1 MPETPVIQVQIR
13 AAHRDDVPAI
23 VRLLADDFLGAAREQ
38 ASDPLPQRYW
48 EAYDAMAAQG
58 GNELFVAELD
68 GEIVGCLQLTTISGL
83 SRMGLKRGLIE
94 GVRVSAARRGHRIG
108 EALMR
113 AAIDRAKQLGCGV
126 VQLTTDAR
134 RTDAHRFYERLG
146 FEATHVGMKLTVE

>member
-1 MPETPVIQVQIR
+1 
-13 AAHRDDVPAI
+13 
-23 VRLLADDFLGAAREQ
+23 
-38 ASDPLPQRYW
+38 
-48 EAYDAMAAQG
+48 MAAQG

-83 SRMGLKRGLIE
+83 SRMGLKRGLVE
-94 GVRVSAARRGHRIG
+94 GVRVSAARRGHGIG

-126 VQLTTDAR
+126 VQLTTDVR

-146 FEATHVGMKLTVE
+146 FKATHVGMKLTVE